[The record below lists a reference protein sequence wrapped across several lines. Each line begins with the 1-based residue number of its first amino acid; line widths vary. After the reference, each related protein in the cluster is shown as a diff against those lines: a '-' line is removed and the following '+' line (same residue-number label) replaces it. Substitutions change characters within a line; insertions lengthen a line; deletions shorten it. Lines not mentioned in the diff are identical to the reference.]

1 MKSAKYLAVLATL
14 LLAFPIGMLAK
25 DKNQHSV
32 DIPEMVQVGATQLQ
46 AGHYKVEWQGS
57 GPAVHVSF
65 LRNGNT
71 VATAPGTLKPNDTQ
85 VTQDAIVTDTTAS
98 KTKVLKEI
106 DFGHQKEALVF
117 GHKQSGM

>member
-1 MKSAKYLAVLATL
+1 MRYANYLAMLATL
-14 LLAFPIGMLAK
+14 LLVFPLGLLAK

-57 GPAVHVSF
+57 GPAVQVSF

-71 VATAPGTLKPNDTQ
+71 VATAPGTLKANDAQ
-85 VTQDAIVTDTTAS
+85 VSQDAIVTDNTAS
-98 KTKVLKEI
+98 HTKVLKEI

-117 GHKQSGM
+117 GHKQPGM